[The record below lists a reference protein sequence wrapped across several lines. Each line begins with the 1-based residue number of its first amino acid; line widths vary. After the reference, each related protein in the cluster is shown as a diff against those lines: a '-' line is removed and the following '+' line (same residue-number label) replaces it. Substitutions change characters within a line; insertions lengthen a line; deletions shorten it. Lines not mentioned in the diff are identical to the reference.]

1 MTKTVQWLNNLLID
15 KLHIDPEV
23 AGLLNTALLVA
34 AMALIAFGLN
44 RLIQSIFIWFS
55 KHNVRLLRSKWHPF
69 LVKRKLG
76 HHVLLLIPGLVFYV
90 LPYFAFEKGTGI
102 IRILHRADVVY
113 LLVVMIM
120 IGNAILLAFL
130 DFYSTTDKNRSHPLQ
145 GLIQGLQVIL
155 YFVGGIVI
163 VAVLID
169 KSPTVLLTG
178 LGASA
183 AVLMLVFKD
192 SILGFVAG
200 VQLSQNNMIKLGD
213 WIQMPDGSANG
224 TVEQITLNTVKVRNW
239 DNTLTMIPPYTL
251 VTTPFKNWRGM
262 QESGG
267 RRADKCI
274 YVDMTTLAVCDAEM
288 IERIGR
294 DIPLMGSYLK
304 MTDGREGGPDSA
316 GGMDCERRADVAGWK
331 DGAGRMGGAGRMDG
345 AGEADSGNVPGGVG
359 LTNVQLYR
367 QYIELYLKNNPKVN
381 SSLDLI
387 VTQKESTAYGLPIEV
402 YFFTREKAWAVY
414 EKQQSDIF
422 DHLMTMAPY
431 FGLRLYQRP

>member
-1 MTKTVQWLNNLLID
+1 MTKTVQWLNSLLTD
-15 KLHIDPEV
+15 KLHMNPDIADFF
-23 AGLLNTALLVA
+23 NTAILITV
-34 AMALIAFGLN
+34 MILIAIGIN
-44 RLIQSIFIWFS
+44 WLIQSLFQWLS
-55 KHNVRLLRSKWHPF
+55 KHNIRLIRSKWLPF

-76 HHVLLLIPGLVFYV
+76 HHVLLLVPGLILYV
-90 LPYFAFEKGTGI
+90 LPYFVFERGTGL
-102 IRILHRADVVY
+102 IRILHRIDLVY

-120 IGNAILLAFL
+120 IANAILLAFL
-130 DFYSTTDKNRSHPLQ
+130 DFYSTTDKNRNHPLQ
-145 GLIQGLQVIL
+145 GLVQGLQVML
-155 YFVGGIVI
+155 FFVGGIII
-163 VAVLID
+163 VAVAID
-169 KSPTVLLTG
+169 KSPAVLLTG

-183 AVLMLVFKD
+183 AVLMLIFKD

-200 VQLSQNNMIKLGD
+200 VQLSQNNMVKLGD

-274 YVDMTTLAVCDAEM
+274 YVDMNTMAVCDSAM
-288 IERIGR
+288 IEQIGR
-294 DIPLMGSYLK
+294 DIPLMDSYLK
-304 MTDGREGGPDSA
+304 ALP
-316 GGMDCERRADVAGWK
+316 GMPGI
-331 DGAGRMGGAGRMDG
+331 DGAASEGK
-345 AGEADSGNVPGGVG
+345 ETVSSGV
-359 LTNVQLYR
+359 TNIQLYR
-367 QYIELYLKNNPKVN
+367 QYIELYLRTNPKVN

-422 DHLMTMAPY
+422 DHIMTMAPY
-431 FGLRLYQRP
+431 FGLRIYQRP